1 MRKNMQ
7 MLRVLVLLLF
17 ASSNGFSQITE
28 KVYLPQI
35 KSVQLFMYGDQL
47 SYPIL
52 ELNTPARMELH
63 FDDLDGNIKNYYY
76 TFQLCNADWTPAMI
90 TSFDFIN
97 GFLQQRISTYRT
109 SNISLARY
117 THYQA
122 VLPDRNMIPKVSGNY
137 ILKVFLDG
145 DTTKLAF
152 TKRFMVFENKAI
164 IAAEVQQPFNAQVF
178 RTHQKLQFRVNTKNL
193 QLVNA
198 GQQINVAILQN
209 GRWDNAVQGI
219 RPTFMTNN
227 QLEYN
232 TENDAVFPAGKEWR
246 WLDLRSFR
254 LQSDR
259 VDSAHY
265 YKTSTEIFVRPN
277 VSRRAQEFN
286 FYRDHNGMYFLET
299 LENYNP
305 YWQGDYATAHF
316 VFIPPNNV
324 PFPNKDVYVF
334 GGLTNYGNDDSGKMF
349 WNAERGGYEASI
361 IIKQGY
367 YDLAYA
373 TVDKNSTKKIF
384 SFDETEGNYWET
396 ENDYTILIYYRAL
409 GGRYDQLV
417 GVAKL
422 NSLSGRPGLR

>member
-1 MRKNMQ
+1 M
-7 MLRVLVLLLF
+7 
-17 ASSNGFSQITE
+17 A
-28 KVYLPQI
+28 
-35 KSVQLFMYGDQL
+35 
-47 SYPIL
+47 YPIL
-52 ELNTPARMELH
+52 ALNSNERMELH
-63 FDDLDGNIKNYYY
+63 FDDLDGNIKNYSY
-76 TFQLCNADWTPAMI
+76 TYQLCNADWTPAMI
-90 TSFDFIN
+90 SSFDFIN
-97 GFLQQRISTYRT
+97 GFSQQRLTTYRT
-109 SNISLARY
+109 SNIALTRY

-122 VLPDRNMIPKVSGNY
+122 ILPDRNMVPKVSGNY
-137 ILKVFLDG
+137 VLKVFLDG
-145 DTTKLAF
+145 DTSKLAF
-152 TKRFMVFENKAI
+152 TRRFMVYEEKVAI
-164 IAAEVQQPFNAQVF
+164 SAQVQQPFNAQVF

-193 QLVNA
+193 QVVNA

-227 QLEYN
+227 QIEYN

-265 YKTSTEIFVRPN
+265 FKTYTEVFVRPN
-277 VSRRAQEFN
+277 ISRRAQEFN
-286 FYRDHNGMYFLET
+286 FYRDHNGMYYVET
-299 LENYNP
+299 LDNFNP
-305 YWQGDYATAHF
+305 FWQGDYASAKF
-316 VFIPPNNV
+316 VYIPPGNV
-324 PFPNKDVYVF
+324 PFENKDVYVF
-334 GGLTNYGNDDSGKMF
+334 GALSNFGNDDSGKMI
-349 WNAERGGYEASI
+349 WNEQKGGYEATL

-373 TVDKNSTKKIF
+373 TVDKTAKKKVF

-396 ENDYTILIYYRAL
+396 ENDYTILIYYRSL

-417 GVAKL
+417 GVSRI